1 MEPGELVWRARHGSR
16 EAVRDREFV
25 EWIDRFR
32 YTSVELLAMRF
43 GVAMQN
49 VRVRL
54 KRLETSG
61 LVRLE
66 RRSVVELWIVS
77 LTPAGA
83 KAIEHRPRRAPRADL
98 HQAHELAIGWL
109 CAYVETKPRY
119 AGGRVLAEREAR
131 TLDGERRSGEA
142 PRYSVRLD
150 GAPRGRQTRWP
161 DLPLE
166 RGGKVSALEIEFTQK
181 TDERL
186 QRIIDAY
193 AYSDFALVTYLTG
206 DPGVAAELTK
216 MIGLQR
222 VTKVRVLPWPRVDD
236 ASRAKVR
243 AAMTPPALASSRPER
258 EAGPA

>member
-1 MEPGELVWRARHGSR
+1 MVMEPGELVWRARHGSR

-32 YTSVELLAMRF
+32 YTSVELLARRF

-54 KRLETSG
+54 KRLEAGG

-66 RRSVVELWIVS
+66 RRSVVEPWIVS

-83 KAIEHRPRRAPRADL
+83 KAIGHRPRRAPRAEL
-98 HQAHELAIGWL
+98 HQAHELAVGWL
-109 CAYVETKPRY
+109 CAYAETNPRN
-119 AGGRVLAEREAR
+119 AGARVLTEQEAR
-131 TLDGERRSGEA
+131 TLDGERRPGEV

-150 GAPRGRQTRWP
+150 GAPRGQQTRWP
-161 DLPLE
+161 DLLFE

-181 TDERL
+181 TDDRL

-193 AYSDFALVTYLTG
+193 AYSDFALVTYLTA
-206 DPGVAAELTK
+206 DPGLVAKLTK

-222 VTKVRVLPWPRVDD
+222 VTEVRVLPWPRLND
-236 ASRAKVR
+236 AGRAKVR
-243 AAMTPPALASSRPER
+243 AAV
-258 EAGPA
+258 EAARVSFV